1 MGFALFR
8 QGNALNDMR
17 KLIQRRHFLR
27 MLGAGA
33 CAGLGMGIYT
43 WRIEPHDLELVQRA
57 LPIANLPKHLSNRL
71 LVQISD
77 LHIGPR
83 VDDNYLLRC
92 FDCVSRLSPDFVAYT
107 GDFISYEGADLS
119 HARRMMSRLPHG
131 RLGTAGVLG
140 NHDYGS
146 KWAHAEVA
154 DGLCETASET
164 GIHMLRNQRI
174 ELEGLGFIGM
184 DDLWARRIRIKT
196 ALAGIQP
203 DQANVVLCHNPDS
216 ADREGWENYSGWI
229 LAGHTHGGQCKPPF
243 LPPPVLPVSNRHY
256 VAGEYPLSGGRR
268 MYINRGVGHLLQAR
282 FNVRPEITL
291 FRLES
296 A

>member
-1 MGFALFR
+1 MGFYA
-8 QGNALNDMR
+8 
-17 KLIQRRHFLR
+17 
-27 MLGAGA
+27 
-33 CAGLGMGIYT
+33 
-43 WRIEPHDLELVQRA
+43 WRIEPHDVELVRRA
-57 LPIANLPKHLSNRL
+57 LPIVNLPKHLSNRL

-119 HARRMMSRLPHG
+119 HARRVMSRLPLG

-140 NHDYGS
+140 NHDYGPRC
-146 KWAHAEVA
+146 AHAEVA
-154 DGLCETASET
+154 DGLVETASET

-184 DDLWARRIRIKT
+184 DDLWAGKIRIKT
-196 ALAGIQP
+196 ALAGVQP
-203 DQANVVLCHNPDS
+203 GQANVVLCHNPDS

-243 LPPPVLPVSNRHY
+243 LPPPVLPVNNHQY

-268 MYINRGVGHLLQAR
+268 MYVNRGVGHLLQVR

-291 FRLES
+291 LRLES
-296 A
+296 DSCPVR